1 MLKMSDLLSK
11 ARQQTEGS
19 FGILNHTV
27 SPCQSRSK
35 FICFKGLPLHALSF
49 PTHSLKNKTWGWKRL
64 QNFFPRKK
72 FQTQNQSI
80 YFIHITGGPETAP
93 GSELGLAS
101 VEPSLRSGDVAAV
114 EGRLPRKSWKKSTS
128 SDLGEPRKVVFIG
141 ILIMVYETCE
151 GGERKPA
158 RVFSV
163 KPARKMISNI
173 DYPIISHLSNMPTFF
188 WAKTRQIRGADTPR
202 GRNVPGKEAGQ
213 RQTKWHTVW
222 CAISICHT
230 WPRR

>member
-1 MLKMSDLLSK
+1 MTGYAIQHFLCDFSHFETVCLNPQVPP
-11 ARQQTEGS
+11 RQNPGESHEATRP
-19 FGILNHTV
+19 V
-27 SPCQSRSK
+27 PSPS
-35 FICFKGLPLHALSF
+35 
-49 PTHSLKNKTWGWKRL
+49 
-64 QNFFPRKK
+64 
-72 FQTQNQSI
+72 
-80 YFIHITGGPETAP
+80 
-93 GSELGLAS
+93 
-101 VEPSLRSGDVAAV
+101 
-114 EGRLPRKSWKKSTS
+114 
-128 SDLGEPRKVVFIG
+128 EPRTVVTARGWRDRAKMAAESQASQTRRNTKVWYTLHIIFY
-141 ILIMVYETCE
+141 ILFLLLVTNYITCE

>member
-1 MLKMSDLLSK
+1 MEKRKMLSATSHSSG
-11 ARQQTEGS
+11 AS
-19 FGILNHTV
+19 ASI
-27 SPCQSRSK
+27 QS
-35 FICFKGLPLHALSF
+35 PLHF
-49 PTHSLKNKTWGWKRL
+49 PGKNLVPCSPPELEMLCGL
-64 QNFFPRKK
+64 NSSIFCGQME
-72 FQTQNQSI
+72 QS
-80 YFIHITGGPETAP
+80 GGVTIEKPVRGVNE
-93 GSELGLAS
+93 SQHAS
-101 VEPSLRSGDVAAV
+101 
-114 EGRLPRKSWKKSTS
+114 
-128 SDLGEPRKVVFIG
+128 
-141 ILIMVYETCE
+141 
-151 GGERKPA
+151 
-158 RVFSV
+158 FSV

>member
-1 MLKMSDLLSK
+1 MDQIKLEDVATSK
-11 ARQQTEGS
+11 
-19 FGILNHTV
+19 TV
-27 SPCQSRSK
+27 
-35 FICFKGLPLHALSF
+35 
-49 PTHSLKNKTWGWKRL
+49 
-64 QNFFPRKK
+64 
-72 FQTQNQSI
+72 
-80 YFIHITGGPETAP
+80 
-93 GSELGLAS
+93 LAS
-101 VEPSLRSGDVAAV
+101 SAVSKSPKCFGSGSAEPSWKMDWIDLVALWSR
-114 EGRLPRKSWKKSTS
+114 GSLLKRILIKFSTS
-128 SDLGEPRKVVFIG
+128 NCWTPATWTEYSWMLFPISFLKW
-141 ILIMVYETCE
+141 TCE

>member
-1 MLKMSDLLSK
+1 MTALIAAKPEKGSALL
-11 ARQQTEGS
+11 R
-19 FGILNHTV
+19 
-27 SPCQSRSK
+27 
-35 FICFKGLPLHALSF
+35 LPH
-49 PTHSLKNKTWGWKRL
+49 K
-64 QNFFPRKK
+64 
-72 FQTQNQSI
+72 I
-80 YFIHITGGPETAP
+80 YFILDFTKMKIWWAHKILMKRAPMETRYYDP
-93 GSELGLAS
+93 IQ
-101 VEPSLRSGDVAAV
+101 EPTFWQPTIYVYIFF
-114 EGRLPRKSWKKSTS
+114 KKN
-128 SDLGEPRKVVFIG
+128 
-141 ILIMVYETCE
+141 ILFWLKKYYINTCE

>member
-1 MLKMSDLLSK
+1 MTRLCAPPGHHAEGPQQTRQPQLLSHCD
-11 ARQQTEGS
+11 RDDDEDDRGRC
-19 FGILNHTV
+19 HTY
-27 SPCQSRSK
+27 K
-35 FICFKGLPLHALSF
+35 WH
-49 PTHSLKNKTWGWKRL
+49 
-64 QNFFPRKK
+64 
-72 FQTQNQSI
+72 
-80 YFIHITGGPETAP
+80 
-93 GSELGLAS
+93 ELAAS
-101 VEPSLRSGDVAAV
+101 VKMRQNECVCSCLKRQRLLSDVKC
-114 EGRLPRKSWKKSTS
+114 LLLT
-128 SDLGEPRKVVFIG
+128 D
-141 ILIMVYETCE
+141 ETCE